1 MMKRESSDMTEFRFG
16 VRLEDGFVPI
26 NPFDRRLTD
35 VGRMCANNQTWV
47 VLRFDLGT
55 GTPADGQ
62 FYARPLHAAVP
73 RLRRVFRS
81 VTVQTKQ
88 PATR

>member
-1 MMKRESSDMTEFRFG
+1 MRKREAIMSEFRFG
-16 VRLEDGFVPI
+16 TRLEDGFVQL

-35 VGRMCANNQTWV
+35 VGRMYANNQVYV

-62 FYARPLHAAVP
+62 LYARPMHAAVP

-81 VTVQTKQ
+81 T
-88 PATR
+88 

>member
-1 MMKRESSDMTEFRFG
+1 MMKREAIMSEFRFG
-16 VRLEDGFVPI
+16 TRLEDGFVQI

-35 VGRMCANNQTWV
+35 VGRMYANNQVYV

-62 FYARPLHAAVP
+62 LYARPMHAAVP
-73 RLRRVFRS
+73 RLRRVFR
-81 VTVQTKQ
+81 
-88 PATR
+88 AT

>member
-1 MMKRESSDMTEFRFG
+1 MSEFRFG
-16 VRLEDGFVPI
+16 TRLEDGFVQI

-35 VGRMCANNQTWV
+35 VGRMYANNQVYV

-62 FYARPLHAAVP
+62 LYARPMHAAVP

-81 VTVQTKQ
+81 T
-88 PATR
+88 

>member
-1 MMKRESSDMTEFRFG
+1 MSEFRCG
-16 VRLEDGFVPI
+16 TRLEDGFVQI

-35 VGRMCANNQTWV
+35 VGRMYANNQVYV

-62 FYARPLHAAVP
+62 LYARPMHAAVP
-73 RLRRVFRS
+73 RLRRVFR
-81 VTVQTKQ
+81 
-88 PATR
+88 AT